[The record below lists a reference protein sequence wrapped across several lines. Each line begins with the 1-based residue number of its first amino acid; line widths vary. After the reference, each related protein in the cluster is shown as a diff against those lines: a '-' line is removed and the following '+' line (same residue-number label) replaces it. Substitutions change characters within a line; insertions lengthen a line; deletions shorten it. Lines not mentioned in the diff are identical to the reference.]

1 MNKIVVLLFLI
12 AIGFISCKN
21 SEKEIGKLEIA
32 KQYYKALDNSDS
44 AVMNILLTD
53 SLLTKETD
61 YDYEQT
67 FSKKEYITEWLK
79 WDSVFNPTYK
89 VLEIEQENETVKAKI
104 SKVDKRILLLHEE
117 PTVWNEVIRFDSDKI
132 ISIERKNVIFNDKTW
147 ERNRTKLLSWIDE
160 NHPELNGFLNG
171 QTESVGLQYLKA
183 IELYVNKK

>member
-67 FSKKEYITEWLK
+67 FSKKEYIKEWLK